1 MRHPHFSTLGYQEI
15 VSIHAPRAGCDDA
28 VSTIDDGE
36 ACFNSRTPCGV
47 RLLSSFC
54 IFGLYSFQFT
64 HPVRGATLMTMQD
77 QNTPTF
83 QFTHPVRGAT
93 AGAEQQDAIF
103 RVSIHAPRAG
113 CDSARSIG
121 SPKTSTFQFTHP
133 VRGATLISPL
143 LVNCSMFQFTHPVR
157 GATVIKRYVRIGIRF
172 QFTHPVR
179 GATRCNQRVLSLRSV
194 SIHAPRAGCDRM
206 HLEVYEP
213 FQCFNS
219 RTPCGVRHDALVSLE
234 IIFLFQFTHPVRGA
248 TGWVSVC
255 PSPLSVSIHAPRA
268 GCDSRTKSAELVRF
282 LFQFTHPVRGAT
294 SGISPSSS

>member
-1 MRHPHFSTLGYQEI
+1 MRGATTKVTVSSSSSTSFNSRTPCGVRHPHFSTLGYQEI

-93 AGAEQQDAIF
+93 AGAEQQGAIF

-157 GATVIKRYVRIGIRF
+157 GATGQGHFHRF
-172 QFTHPVR
+172 T
-179 GATRCNQRVLSLRSV
+179 RSV
-194 SIHAPRAGCDRM
+194 
-206 HLEVYEP
+206 
-213 FQCFNS
+213 
-219 RTPCGVRHDALVSLE
+219 
-234 IIFLFQFTHPVRGA
+234 FQFTHPVRGA
-248 TGWVSVC
+248 TGHC
-255 PSPLSVSIHAPRA
+255 
-268 GCDSRTKSAELVRF
+268 E
-282 LFQFTHPVRGAT
+282 Q
-294 SGISPSSS
+294 